1 MMVSPGISLAPA
13 TIGAAP
19 ASNAAPATGG
29 SFGDFVSSAIQD
41 VHATQVNADA
51 AVQQFITGR
60 TGDVHEVMLAMEQA
74 RMTLTLAVEVR
85 NKVVEAYQE
94 ISRMPV

>member
-1 MMVSPGISLAPA
+1 MIVNPGISLTPASIGSAPA
-13 TIGAAP
+13 TQAIP
-19 ASNAAPATGG
+19 SQGG
-29 SFGDFVSSAIQD
+29 SFGDFVSSAIHD
-41 VHATQVNADA
+41 VHASQVNADA
-51 AVQQFITGR
+51 TVQQFITGR

-85 NKVVEAYQE
+85 NKVIEAYQE

>member
-1 MMVSPGISLAPA
+1 MVVNPALTPAPLSLNTLPA
-13 TIGAAP
+13 TQTSP
-19 ASNAAPATGG
+19 EQSG
-29 SFGDFVSSAIQD
+29 SFGDFVTGAIQD
-41 VHATQVNADA
+41 VHASQVNADA
-51 AVQQFITGR
+51 KVQQFITGR

-94 ISRMPV
+94 ISRMSV